1 MKQNRFN
8 ENQILEILKEQRAG
22 KSVTEICRTH
32 QISQPT
38 FYTWKNKYSD
48 MNLQQIKD
56 LKSMEKE
63 LGDYKSM
70 VAELSREN
78 RLLKEVITKKL

>member
-1 MKQNRFN
+1 
-8 ENQILEILKEQRAG
+8 
-22 KSVTEICRTH
+22 
-32 QISQPT
+32 
-38 FYTWKNKYSD
+38 

>member
-8 ENQILEILKEQRAG
+8 ENQILEILKEQKSG

-38 FYTWKNKYSD
+38 FYAWKNKYSD

-56 LKSMEKE
+56 LKSMERE
-63 LGDYKSM
+63 LSDYKSM

-78 RLLKEVITKKL
+78 RLLKEVIIKKL

>member
-8 ENQILEILKEQRAG
+8 ENQNLEILKEQRAV
-22 KSVTEICRTH
+22 KSVREICREP

-38 FYTWKNKYSD
+38 FYAWKNKYSD

-56 LKSMEKE
+56 LECMEKE
-63 LGDYKSM
+63 LSDYKSM

-78 RLLKEVITKKL
+78 RLLK